1 MTSELIA
8 SAQSLLG
15 YMLVLSLQLLA
26 ILLLR
31 KPVARSFG
39 AVTAYRL
46 WALPLLWLPFHWIE
60 LPAFDWY
67 AVLSAGSEQVS
78 SLVSWAP
85 QAMMEFDLDLPTLAL
100 HAPTSVWA
108 YWLWLTV
115 ITVWLVTALLL
126 LALQVLRIRQF
137 SVGLSTLTTEHPR
150 DAEETSLPAG
160 VKICY
165 LQGLG
170 SPALFGVIRPRLLL
184 PADFERRFSR
194 AQRQLIIQ
202 HESVHLKRLDN
213 LWNLVAT
220 LFRLLFWFNPVLHVA
235 WKRFRLD
242 QELSCDERVLQEVCP
257 DIGKQYARTLL
268 ATMGDDLSFRH
279 QPTLTTWGN
288 LREIRERAKM
298 IQHHI
303 DHKPRHSAG
312 KWLLLG
318 CILGGSLT
326 TALYNSD
333 VSRAVAAE
341 PEAPANVLTLSREV
355 YERIESIVEFRNERD
370 YEAAKERLDEL
381 HDMHRQET
389 LNNYE
394 SYMMFLFYGSIALD
408 QRDYETA
415 IEYYREILD
424 IPELSPEQEAMSRST
439 LGQLLFQTEDYQGA
453 TDQFMRALELADE
466 PMAGIYPRIAAANQA
481 MERFEEALIWADQAL
496 EIDEDMRTESY
507 RLLHSIFQANGR
519 DETAQRIEQIIAER
533 GDQSEG

>member
-1 MTSELIA
+1 
-8 SAQSLLG
+8 
-15 YMLVLSLQLLA
+15 
-26 ILLLR
+26 
-31 KPVARSFG
+31 
-39 AVTAYRL
+39 
-46 WALPLLWLPFHWIE
+46 
-60 LPAFDWY
+60 
-67 AVLSAGSEQVS
+67 
-78 SLVSWAP
+78 
-85 QAMMEFDLDLPTLAL
+85 
-100 HAPTSVWA
+100 
-108 YWLWLTV
+108 
-115 ITVWLVTALLL
+115 
-126 LALQVLRIRQF
+126 
-137 SVGLSTLTTEHPR
+137 
-150 DAEETSLPAG
+150 
-160 VKICY
+160 
-165 LQGLG
+165 
-170 SPALFGVIRPRLLL
+170 
-184 PADFERRFSR
+184 
-194 AQRQLIIQ
+194 
-202 HESVHLKRLDN
+202 
-213 LWNLVAT
+213 
-220 LFRLLFWFNPVLHVA
+220 
-235 WKRFRLD
+235 
-242 QELSCDERVLQEVCP
+242 
-257 DIGKQYARTLL
+257 
-268 ATMGDDLSFRH
+268 
-279 QPTLTTWGN
+279 
-288 LREIRERAKM
+288 M

-481 MERFEEALIWADQAL
+481 MERFEEALTWADQAL